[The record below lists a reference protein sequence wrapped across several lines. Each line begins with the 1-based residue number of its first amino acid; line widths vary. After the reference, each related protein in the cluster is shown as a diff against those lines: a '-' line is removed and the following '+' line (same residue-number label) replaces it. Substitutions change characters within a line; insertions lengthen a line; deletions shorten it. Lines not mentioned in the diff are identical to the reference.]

1 MSKSLW
7 GQELDLSDAPAKG
20 ARLFVIDGNNLA
32 YRAFY
37 ALPPELATSK
47 GEPTNTLLGFANM
60 LFRLVVDYRPEAVV
74 VTWDRRP
81 VQRLV
86 EHAEYKAGRKPMPD
100 VLRTQFPLLPD
111 LVRAFGYPNVSV
123 EGWEADDV
131 MATLARI
138 ADDKGIRTVVVSTDR
153 DAFQLVTPTVSL
165 MMTPRGV
172 ADVLVYTPERVKERY
187 GLEPAQ
193 IPDFIALKGDT
204 SDNIPSVPGFGEKTA
219 AELLMRHGSVEKLL
233 EAADSLPKAKRA
245 ALLEQADQVRASKAL
260 ATLRRDLD
268 CPVDLET
275 LLAGPVDRAGL
286 LPFCERFEFK
296 NIKNRMHLLDAPAR

>member
-1 MSKSLW
+1 
-7 GQELDLSDAPAKG
+7 
-20 ARLFVIDGNNLA
+20 
-32 YRAFY
+32 
-37 ALPPELATSK
+37 
-47 GEPTNTLLGFANM
+47 
-60 LFRLVVDYRPEAVV
+60 
-74 VTWDRRP
+74 
-81 VQRLV
+81 
-86 EHAEYKAGRKPMPD
+86 
-100 VLRTQFPLLPD
+100 
-111 LVRAFGYPNVSV
+111 
-123 EGWEADDV
+123 
-131 MATLARI
+131 
-138 ADDKGIRTVVVSTDR
+138 
-153 DAFQLVTPTVSL
+153 